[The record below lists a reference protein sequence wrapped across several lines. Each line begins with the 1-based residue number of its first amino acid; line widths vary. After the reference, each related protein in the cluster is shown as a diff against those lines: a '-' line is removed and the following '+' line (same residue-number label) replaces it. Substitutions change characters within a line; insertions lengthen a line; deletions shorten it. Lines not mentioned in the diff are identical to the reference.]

1 MNHLSSL
8 SYQEINNELTII
20 CDAINLREIE
30 VSKNSGVNTNSFLSG
45 LANGALSVETDKESL
60 AIYKLK
66 QELMVRSGGQMK
78 EARERNLARR
88 AARKAERTKQIT

>member
-8 SYQEINNELTII
+8 SYEEINKKLSVVCNEIR
-20 CDAINLREIE
+20 LREIE

-60 AIYKLK
+60 AIYNLK

-88 AARKAERTKQIT
+88 AARKAERIKQRT